1 MHRGY
6 QGKGGIMKV
15 KDLIEALQ
23 KLDPELMVVRAGYEG
38 GVTEINQVT
47 ITRVALNVNEEW
59 YYGEHEEIDEFTSD
73 KHKNAEQAN
82 VVELT

>member
-6 QGKGGIMKV
+6 QGKGVIMKV

-23 KLDPELMVVRAGYEG
+23 KLDPELMVGRAGYEG
-38 GVTEINQVT
+38 GITEIDHVT
-47 ITRVALNVNEEW
+47 ITRVALNVNDQW
-59 YYGEHEEIDEFTSD
+59 YYGEHEQIDEFSSN

-82 VVELT
+82 LVELT